1 MTHVALI
8 GMPGSGKSSTGL
20 ALATESGLAHRDL
33 DTVVAERTGATPS
46 EMIRTEGESAFRS
59 IEMDTLADVLAG
71 EEAIIACGGGIVVT
85 EGCRQL
91 LRRPDVVAV
100 WLTVMASTAQARLA
114 ASGQDRPLLDD
125 PAAYDR
131 LWHERRRHYLSV
143 ADVVVATDARSPAH
157 VAHVIAARLIPDAG
171 VAAS

>member
-71 EEAIIACGGGIVVT
+71 EEAIIAQEGASWSRRAAGSSCAALTSSRCG
-85 EGCRQL
+85 
-91 LRRPDVVAV
+91 
-100 WLTVMASTAQARLA
+100 
-114 ASGQDRPLLDD
+114 
-125 PAAYDR
+125 
-131 LWHERRRHYLSV
+131 
-143 ADVVVATDARSPAH
+143 
-157 VAHVIAARLIPDAG
+157 
-171 VAAS
+171 